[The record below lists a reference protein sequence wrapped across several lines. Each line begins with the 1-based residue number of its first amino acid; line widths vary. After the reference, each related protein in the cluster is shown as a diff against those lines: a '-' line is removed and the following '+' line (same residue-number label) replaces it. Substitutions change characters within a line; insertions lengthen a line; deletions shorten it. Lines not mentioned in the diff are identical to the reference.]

1 MEKHVI
7 KAEVEKWLRTI
18 GTSKG
23 MFVPEKINWERRGRD
38 EAVVF
43 TSRLLLERF
52 FMPNELHIRII
63 VGEDKCSIGLVA
75 VPSALSKVQKKAI
88 SVGFGQV
95 FDGSPDNEAAIY
107 EMPGLDCDAFANG
120 CLVGDYLDQEIEE
133 IDSVIIRVLSR
144 HYDDYLRY
152 IGPCHSQDDYGFHYV
167 MDPDHPYIAEKN
179 CFVYIVVKDNSR
191 THAVQL
197 RIKDTDSN
205 YGTRTLYPQVLC
217 DILEELKNRLPLV
230 HVNADPVEEV
240 PNAQSDAIR
249 NITIHFFSEAGKEE
263 AMTRLAEAWLVA
275 IGKLPSLASMQMQ
288 AHVVE
293 ASLI

>member
-1 MEKHVI
+1 MEKQVI
-7 KAEVEKWLRTI
+7 KAEVEKWLRAK
-18 GTSKG
+18 GKSKG
-23 MFVPEKINWERRGRD
+23 IFVLEKLNWERRGRD
-38 EAVVF
+38 EAVVL
-43 TSRLLLERF
+43 TSKLLLERF
-52 FMPNELHIRII
+52 FMPNELHLRII

-88 SVGFGQV
+88 SEGFGQV

-120 CLVGDYLDQEIEE
+120 CLVGEYLDQEIEG
-133 IDSVIIRVLSR
+133 IDSIIVRVLSR

-167 MDPDHPYIAEKN
+167 LDPEHPYIAEKN

-197 RIKDTDSN
+197 RIKDTDN
-205 YGTRTLYPQVLC
+205 YYGTRTLYPQVLPA
-217 DILEELKNRLPLV
+217 ILDELKKRLPLV
-230 HVNADPVEEV
+230 HVNADPVEGAT
-240 PNAQSDAIR
+240 NAQSDAIR
-249 NITIHFFSEAGKEE
+249 NITIHFSSEAGKEE

-275 IGKLPSLASMQMQ
+275 IGRLPSLTSMQNQ

-293 ASLI
+293 ASIS